1 MEDIGLLKANIY
13 IDDVKK
19 ISESIIQTRVWKIC
33 KKEYTIRGY

>member
-19 ISESIIQTRVWKIC
+19 ISVSIIQTRAL
-33 KKEYTIRGY
+33 EDL